1 MLNFLSDVVKS
12 FFGPLVQD
20 FQDPSLNTTRI
31 WTECCLVLI
40 PVSVILFIPGS
51 MLHAM
56 FSGRF
61 DTKPSEDGSYFID
74 RDGTHFRYILNYLRT
89 GQLVVPED
97 KVVRRELLTEAE
109 FYQVEG
115 IINEL
120 KARPFKDSVILS
132 SDQQQTLIKWLKE
145 TLTSASYDYALI
157 YRASRNG
164 WAAANFHSCCD
175 FKGPTV
181 TVVKYG
187 NNIFG
192 GYADQPWESGETILM
207 DQAPS

>member
-1 MLNFLSDVVKS
+1 
-12 FFGPLVQD
+12 
-20 FQDPSLNTTRI
+20 
-31 WTECCLVLI
+31 
-40 PVSVILFIPGS
+40 

-56 FSGRF
+56 FSGKF
-61 DTKPSEDGSYFID
+61 DSKPSEDGSYFID

-97 KVVRRELLTEAE
+97 NIVRRELLTEAE

-120 KARPFKDSVILS
+120 KARPFKASVILS

-145 TLTSASYDYALI
+145 TLTSSSYDYALL
-157 YRASRNG
+157 YRATRDG
-164 WAAANFHSCCD
+164 WAATNFHSCCD
-175 FKGPTV
+175 NKGPTV

-187 NNIFG
+187 NCIFG
-192 GYADQPWESGETILM
+192 GYTEHPWESGEAIFNGSLYLIDCEWSDNRHNSFSAAMTEKPRSKM
-207 DQAPS
+207 TY

>member
-1 MLNFLSDVVKS
+1 
-12 FFGPLVQD
+12 
-20 FQDPSLNTTRI
+20 
-31 WTECCLVLI
+31 
-40 PVSVILFIPGS
+40 
-51 MLHAM
+51 M

-61 DTKPSEDGSYFID
+61 ETKPSEDGSYFID

-120 KARPFKDSVILS
+120 RARPFNDSIILS
-132 SDQQQTLIKWLKE
+132 SDQRQTLIDWLKE
-145 TLTSASYDYALI
+145 TLTSANHDYVLL

-175 FKGPTV
+175 NKGPTV
-181 TVVKYG
+181 TVVKSG
-187 NNIFG
+187 NYIFG
-192 GYADQPWESGETILM
+192 GYTEEQWEQPGKS
-207 DQAPS
+207 